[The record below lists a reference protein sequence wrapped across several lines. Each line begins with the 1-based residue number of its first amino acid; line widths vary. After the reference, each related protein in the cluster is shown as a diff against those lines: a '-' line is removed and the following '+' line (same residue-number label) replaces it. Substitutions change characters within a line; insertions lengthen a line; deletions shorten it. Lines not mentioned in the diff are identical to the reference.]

1 MDKRYQIFVS
11 STFADLQ
18 EERQAVMQALLS
30 LDHFPAGMELFP
42 ASDDDQWALIKG
54 VIDDSDYYV
63 LVVGG
68 RYGSTTADGISYT
81 EMEFDYAKLRKKPIL
96 AFVHQNPDLIPAG
109 KTDLSD
115 AARAKLEA
123 FRAKVET
130 DRHVKFWSSADDLK
144 AKVIQSI
151 SAETK
156 RNPQEGW
163 VRAGRVVDPT
173 VLEGLRKE
181 IDDLRSELATA
192 KSEAPTGAENY
203 AGGTDE
209 FVAHFGSRIWSDGSH
224 KNDFHDVTVTW
235 NTIFFEVGPIL
246 MEEAT
251 EQQMKTRLS
260 NEIWRYNF
268 DSFPQG
274 STKSISDESF
284 DTIKVQLFALGLTQ
298 KSPKKHVPSDT
309 NRYWSLT
316 PYGETML
323 MKLRAVPKSNG
334 TFLLDKSFEVENSTL
349 SESP

>member
-1 MDKRYQIFVS
+1 MDKRYQVFVS

-42 ASDDDQWALIKG
+42 ASDDDQWALIRG

-68 RYGSTTADGISYT
+68 RYGSTTAEGISYT
-81 EMEFDYAKLRKKPIL
+81 EMEFDYANLRKKPIL

-115 AARAKLEA
+115 AARAKLRI
-123 FRAKVET
+123 FRSKVES
-130 DRHVKFWSSADDLK
+130 DRHVKFWTNADDLR

-163 VRAGRVVDPT
+163 VRAGRVADPAL
-173 VLEGLRKE
+173 LEGLRNE
-181 IDDLRSELATA
+181 VDNLRTELAAA
-192 KSEAPTGAENY
+192 KSEAPSGAENY
-203 AGGTDE
+203 AGGTDR
-209 FVAHFGSRIWSDGSH
+209 FSVAMTSRVWKGGSYSDSDH
-224 KNDFHDVTVTW
+224 EVSVTW
-235 NTIFFEVGPIL
+235 NTIFFEVGPLL

-251 EQQMKTRLS
+251 ESQMKARLS
-260 NEIWRYNF
+260 SEIWRYNIE
-268 DSFPQG
+268 DFPQG
-274 STKSISDESF
+274 GLKSITDDSF
-284 DTIKVQLFALGLTQ
+284 DTIKVQLFALGLIQ

-323 MKLRAVPKSNG
+323 MKLRAIPKSEG
-334 TFLLDKSFEVENSTL
+334 TLLLDKATAESANSSGT
-349 SESP
+349 